1 MDKVG
6 KFFESFI
13 SQKKG
18 DIRDVKADLASSKE
32 DKQLDAVK
40 RVIAAMTEG
49 KDVSSLFMDVLKCIQ
64 TNNLEL
70 KKLVYLYV
78 MNYAKGQSER
88 AILAVNTFCKDAK
101 DDNPLIRALAIR
113 TMSCIRVPQ
122 IIEYLTQPLS
132 LCLKDRDPY
141 VRKTAA
147 IAVAKLYDI
156 NPDVVF
162 QEGFLD
168 LLKELLEDSNSMVV
182 SNAVTA
188 LMDISESAG
197 DASKIFTVDSTV
209 LPKLLTALNEC
220 HEWGQVFIL
229 DCLAGYTPRDAKEA
243 ENICERVSVR
253 FNHSNSAVVLSAV
266 KVVLLC
272 LPILRETDLYKT
284 YIRKLSPPLINL
296 LSSGKESEIQYVALR
311 NMSIIVQQFPE
322 VLRQEVK
329 IFFCKYND
337 PIYVKLEKLELM
349 IMLVEERNVDTVLSE
364 LKEYAVMVDVEFV
377 RKSVRAIG
385 RIAIKL
391 PAAADRCIGV
401 LLELI
406 QTKVNYVVQEAVV
419 VIKDIFRKYPNK
431 YESIIAALCENL
443 ETLDEPDAKASMV
456 WIIGEYADR
465 IDNAAEL
472 LDRFLDVFCDENPEV
487 QLQLLTAVVKL
498 FLRKPDTTQEMV
510 QSVLNK
516 ATQMTDNPDLR
527 DRGFMYWRLL
537 SANPEAAKQIVIA
550 EDKPPITDTSNKIEP
565 ELLAILIP
573 QIGTLASVYH
583 KPESTFMQRTK
594 PSAAPMKTKRI
605 GHDLDDDDDV
615 DDAVKKD
622 GDDDAESTTPEGG
635 AAAPSS
641 TSTTPTPT
649 PTPAPATSSASKDLL
664 DLDFLSTP
672 AAPSGASPQPAPAA
686 QPATSSGSTLD
697 ILLGFTSP
705 APAAAAPAMAPAPVA
720 TQPASTGGGVGFD
733 FFTQA
738 APAPA
743 PVPKVVILPAERGDG
758 MELSAAFVKDGGRMY
773 MELTCTNRG
782 AMPLSDFAMQYN
794 KNAYGLTP
802 ECPPAL
808 GVVSPGQSADAR
820 IPILQ
825 QPAMVKPADPGANPD
840 IIQIAM
846 KNSTGKIYFF
856 TGTLPAGYVA

>member
-1 MDKVG
+1 MEKVG
-6 KFFESFI
+6 KFFEGFSLESFGF
-13 SQKKG
+13 QKKG
-18 DIRDVKADLASSKE
+18 DIRDVKVDLASTKE
-32 DKQLDAVK
+32 EKQLSAVK

-49 KDVSSLFMDVLKCIQ
+49 KDVSSLFMDVLKCMQ

-88 AILAVNTFCKDAK
+88 AILAVNTFCKDAT
-101 DDNPLIRALAIR
+101 DTNPLVRALAIR

-122 IIEYLTQPLS
+122 ILEYLTQPLS
-132 LCLKDRDPY
+132 LCLKDPDPY

-156 NPDVVF
+156 NPEAVI

-168 LLKELLEDSNSMVV
+168 MLQGLLEDSNSMVV

-188 LMDISESAG
+188 LMDISDNTEDRSRVF
-197 DASKIFTVDSTV
+197 KVDSTN

-229 DCLAGYTPRDAKEA
+229 DCLATYKPRDVKEA

-266 KVVLLC
+266 KVVLLS
-272 LPILRETDLYKT
+272 LPLLRGSDLYQS
-284 YIRKLSPPLINL
+284 YIRKLSPPLITL
-296 LSSGKESEIQYVALR
+296 LSSGKEAEIQYVALR
-311 NMSIIVQQFPE
+311 NMSLIVQQFPD

-364 LKEYAVMVDVEFV
+364 LKEYASMVDVEFV

-391 PAAADRCIGV
+391 PGAADRCISV

-431 YESIIAALCENL
+431 YESIIATLCENL

-465 IDNAAEL
+465 IDNAADL

-498 FLRKPDTTQEMV
+498 FLRKPDKTQEMV

-537 SANPEAAKQIVIA
+537 SADPEAAKTIVLA
-550 EDKPPITDTSNKIEP
+550 ADKPPITDTSNKIEAD
-565 ELLAILIP
+565 LLQELIP
-573 QIGTLASVYH
+573 QIGSLASVYH
-583 KPESTFMQRTK
+583 KPESTFIQRSTARTQLK
-594 PSAAPMKTKRI
+594 SKRI
-605 GHDLDDDDDV
+605 GHDLDEDDEI

-622 GDDDAESTTPEGG
+622 GDEDGDSAAPAADSGAAPAG
-635 AAAPSS
+635 AAAPAA
-641 TSTTPTPT
+641 
-649 PTPAPATSSASKDLL
+649 APSKASADLL
-664 DLDFLSTP
+664 DLDFLGPAPSSGAAPAAAPAPAQNLPSGNPLDLLLGGYSSTP
-672 AAPSGASPQPAPAA
+672 AAA
-686 QPATSSGSTLD
+686 
-697 ILLGFTSP
+697 P
-705 APAAAAPAMAPAPVA
+705 APAAAAPAAAPA
-720 TQPASTGGGVGFD
+720 SSGMGVGFD

-738 APAPA
+738 QSAPA
-743 PVPKVVILPAERGDG
+743 PVPKVVILPAEKGDG
-758 MELSAAFVKDGGRMY
+758 MELSAAFVKENGRMY

-782 AMPLSDFAMQYN
+782 GMALSDFAMQYN

-802 ECPPAL
+802 ECAPAL

-820 IPILQ
+820 VPILQ
-825 QPAMVKPADPGANPD
+825 QPAMVKPADAGSNPD
-840 IIQIAM
+840 VIQIAM

-856 TGTLPAGYVA
+856 TGTLPAGFAA

>member
-6 KFFESFI
+6 RFFGSFT
-13 SQKKG
+13 KKG
-18 DIRDVKADLASSKE
+18 DIHDLKADLASSKE

-49 KDVSSLFMDVLKCIQ
+49 KDVSSLFMDVLKCMQ
-64 TNNLEL
+64 TDNLEL

-88 AILAVNTFCKDAK
+88 AILAVNTFCNDAK
-101 DDNPLIRALAIR
+101 NTNPLVRALAIR

-122 IIEYLTQPLS
+122 ILEYLTQPLS
-132 LCLKDRDPY
+132 LCLKDNDPY

-156 NPDVVF
+156 NPEAVI

-168 LLKELLEDSNSMVV
+168 MLKDLLEDSNSMVV

-188 LMDISESAG
+188 LMDISESTE
-197 DASKIFTVDSTV
+197 DPSRVFKVDSANLT
-209 LPKLLTALNEC
+209 KLLTALNEC

-229 DCLAGYTPRDAKEA
+229 DCLASYKPRDMKEA
-243 ENICERVSVR
+243 ESICERVSVR

-266 KVVLLC
+266 KVVLMS
-272 LPILRETDLYKT
+272 LPLLRTTDLYQT
-284 YIRKLSPPLINL
+284 YIRKLSPPLITL
-296 LSSGKESEIQYVALR
+296 LSSGKEAEIQYVALR
-311 NMSIIVQQFPE
+311 NMSLIVQQFPE

-364 LKEYAVMVDVEFV
+364 LKEYASMVDVEFV

-391 PAAADRCIGV
+391 PGAADRCISV

-431 YESIIAALCENL
+431 YESIIATLCENL

-465 IDNAAEL
+465 IDNAADL

-498 FLRKPDTTQEMV
+498 FLRKPDKTQEMV

-537 SANPEAAKQIVIA
+537 SADPEAAKNIVLSS
-550 EDKPPITDTSNKIEP
+550 DKPPITDTSNKIEP
-565 ELLAILIP
+565 ALLKELIP
-573 QIGTLASVYH
+573 QIGSLASVYH
-583 KPESTFMQRTK
+583 MPESTFIQRST
-594 PSAAPMKTKRI
+594 ARAQMKSKRI
-605 GHDLDDDDDV
+605 GHDLDDDDEI
-615 DDAVKKD
+615 DDAVKKEGDEDTESSAAD
-622 GDDDAESTTPEGG
+622 GNAAAPAAGSG
-635 AAAPSS
+635 AAASS
-641 TSTTPTPT
+641 SHAPTP
-649 PTPAPATSSASKDLL
+649 SKASMDLL
-664 DLDFLSTP
+664 DLDFTSPAPSSSAAAP
-672 AAPSGASPQPAPAA
+672 AAPAASTTNQELPSGNPLDLLLGGYSAPA
-686 QPATSSGSTLD
+686 
-697 ILLGFTSP
+697 P
-705 APAAAAPAMAPAPVA
+705 APAAAAPVEPAPA
-720 TQPASTGGGVGFD
+720 SSGMGVGFD

-738 APAPA
+738 EPTPA
-743 PVPKVVILPAERGDG
+743 PVPKVVILTADKGNG
-758 MELSAAFVKDGGRMY
+758 MELSAAFVKENGRMY
-773 MELTCTNRG
+773 MELTCANRG
-782 AMPLSDFAMQYN
+782 GVPLSDFAMQYN

-802 ECPPAL
+802 ECAPAL
-808 GVVSPGQSADAR
+808 GVVAPGQSADAR
-820 IPILQ
+820 VPILQ
-825 QPAMVKPADPGANPD
+825 QPAMVKPAEPGSNPD

-856 TGTLPAGYVA
+856 TGTLPAGFAA

>member
-6 KFFESFI
+6 RFFGSFT
-13 SQKKG
+13 KKG
-18 DIRDVKADLASSKE
+18 DIHDLKADLASSKE

-49 KDVSSLFMDVLKCIQ
+49 KDVSSLFMDVLKCMQ
-64 TNNLEL
+64 TSNLEL

-101 DDNPLIRALAIR
+101 DTNPLVRALAIR

-122 IIEYLTQPLS
+122 ILEYLTQPLS
-132 LCLKDRDPY
+132 LCLKDNDPY

-156 NPDVVF
+156 NPEAVI

-168 LLKELLEDSNSMVV
+168 MLKDLLEDSNSMVV

-188 LMDISESAG
+188 LMDISESTE
-197 DASKIFTVDSTV
+197 DRSRVFKVDSANLT
-209 LPKLLTALNEC
+209 KLLTALNEC

-229 DCLAGYTPRDAKEA
+229 DCLASYKPRDAKEA
-243 ENICERVSVR
+243 ESICERVSVR

-266 KVVLLC
+266 KVVLLS
-272 LPILRETDLYKT
+272 LPALRGTDLYQN
-284 YIRKLSPPLINL
+284 YLRKLSPPLITL
-296 LSSGKESEIQYVALR
+296 LSSGKEAEIQYVALR
-311 NMSIIVQQFPE
+311 NMSLIVQQFPE

-349 IMLVEERNVDTVLSE
+349 IMLVEARNVDTVLSE
-364 LKEYAVMVDVEFV
+364 LKEYATMVDVEFV

-391 PAAADRCIGV
+391 PDAADRCISV

-431 YESIIAALCENL
+431 YESIIATLCENL

-465 IDNAAEL
+465 IDNAADL
-472 LDRFLDVFCDENPEV
+472 LDRFLDVFCDESSEV

-498 FLRKPDTTQEMV
+498 FLRKPDKTQEMV

-537 SANPEAAKQIVIA
+537 SADPEAAKAIVISA
-550 EDKPPITDTSNKIEP
+550 DKPPITDTSNKIEAS
-565 ELLAILIP
+565 LLQELIP
-573 QIGTLASVYH
+573 QIGSLASVYH
-583 KPESTFMQRTK
+583 KPESTFIQRN
-594 PSAAPMKTKRI
+594 AARAQIKTKRI
-605 GHDLDDDDDV
+605 GHDLDEDDEV

-622 GDDDAESTTPEGG
+622 ADDEAEPSAADG
-635 AAAPSS
+635 AAAAPAAAGT
-641 TSTTPTPT
+641 TSHA
-649 PTPAPATSSASKDLL
+649 PAPSKASVDLL
-664 DLDFLSTP
+664 DLDFLSGPTTAP
-672 AAPSGASPQPAPAA
+672 AAAQPAPA
-686 QPATSSGSTLD
+686 QELPSGNPLD
-697 ILLGFTSP
+697 LLLGFTSSTPAAAPAAPVAEP
-705 APAAAAPAMAPAPVA
+705 APAAAAPA
-720 TQPASTGGGVGFD
+720 STGMGVGFD

-738 APAPA
+738 APTPA
-743 PVPKVVILPAERGDG
+743 PVPKVVILPAEKGDG
-758 MELSAAFVKDGGRMY
+758 MELSAAFVKDNGRMY

-782 AMPLSDFAMQYN
+782 MAPLSDFAMQYN
-794 KNAYGLTP
+794 KNAFGLTP
-802 ECPPAL
+802 ECAPAL

-820 IPILQ
+820 VPILQ
-825 QPAMVKPADPGANPD
+825 QPAMVKPAEPGTNPN

-856 TGTLPAGYVA
+856 TGTLPDGFA